1 MAVGKKPVKIHY
13 RRFDSSF
20 MQDDKS
26 LEDLVHQAMNSI
38 VDGAKIRSRFA
49 SRLQVLGEH
58 NYFVNFYEEKC
69 GEVDLAFGDV
79 LHFTEGHMQAL
90 FRKVSNDAEKVEV
103 RQMPAPEKAEYV
115 HSQMFWMIKGNH
127 VFVLQSQSLK
137 TNDLEDYLAWLLQ
150 KKSQVL
156 RSDVPIVLAS
166 QFDQSVIGGDI
177 GDIQEIIIGGV
188 AAKPNNENEAK
199 SAPVVISKESTI
211 TQDNNID
218 LGNVAGWDTA
228 RKILV
233 ELLGSD
239 ARVDSLLNAV
249 PQDVDL
255 RVQVHIGY
263 QTKKKKI
270 DRVALK
276 QIETGIRN
284 MPDSQIQ
291 IKAKGQNRGFDG
303 NIRLHHNANIDLLRV
318 QDRNG
323 TLLDPVDV
331 QRAMVEAYSIFVS
344 NGKISP

>member
-1 MAVGKKPVKIHY
+1 MAVGKKPVTIHY
-13 RRFDSSF
+13 RRFDNSF
-20 MQDDKS
+20 MPDGRTLEELVRSAMDS
-26 LEDLVHQAMNSI
+26 L
-38 VDGAKIRSRFA
+38 VDGAKIRARFT
-49 SRLQVLGEH
+49 SRLLVLGEH
-58 NYFVNFYEEKC
+58 NYFVNFFEEKC
-69 GEVDLAFGDV
+69 GSVDIAFGDI

-90 FRKVSNDAEKVEV
+90 FRKVESNAERVEV

-115 HSQMFWMIKGNH
+115 HSQMFWMVKGNH

-137 TNDLEDYLAWLLQ
+137 TKDLEDYLAWLLQ
-150 KKSQVL
+150 KKSRVL
-156 RSDVPIVLAS
+156 PSDVPIVLAS
-166 QFDQSVIGGDI
+166 QFDQSAIGGDI

-188 AAKPNNENEAK
+188 AAKP
-199 SAPVVISKESTI
+199 VVDEGQGRSPIVVDKETTV
-211 TQDNNID
+211 TQDNNLD
-218 LGNVAGWDTA
+218 LGNVAGWETA

-239 ARVDSLLNAV
+239 ARVDNLLNAV

-291 IKAKGQNRGFDG
+291 IKAKGQSRGVDG
-303 NIRLHHNANIDLLRV
+303 TIRLHHPANIDLIRV
-318 QDRNG
+318 QDRSG
-323 TLLDPVDV
+323 TLLDPADV
-331 QRAMVEAYSIFVS
+331 LRAMVEAYSVFVS

>member
-1 MAVGKKPVKIHY
+1 MAVGKKPVTIHY
-13 RRFDSSF
+13 RRFDNSF
-20 MQDDKS
+20 MSDGRT
-26 LEDLVHQAMNSI
+26 LEELVHSAMNSI
-38 VDGAKIRSRFA
+38 VDGAKIRARFT

-58 NYFVNFYEEKC
+58 NYFVNFFEEKS
-69 GEVDLAFGDV
+69 GQVDIAFGDI

-127 VFVLQSQSLK
+127 AFVLQSQSLK
-137 TNDLEDYLAWLLQ
+137 TKDLEDYLSWLLQ
-150 KKSQVL
+150 KKTRVL
-156 RSDVPIVLAS
+156 QSDVPIVLAS

-188 AAKPNNENEAK
+188 ATKPANEPDLRKESEIIN
-199 SAPVVISKESTI
+199 KESTI
-211 TQDNNID
+211 TQENNLD
-218 LGNVAGWDTA
+218 LRNVAGWDTA

-291 IKAKGQNRGFDG
+291 IKSKGQSRGFDG
-303 NIRLHHNANIDLLRV
+303 TIRLHHNANIDLIRV
-318 QDRNG
+318 QERSG